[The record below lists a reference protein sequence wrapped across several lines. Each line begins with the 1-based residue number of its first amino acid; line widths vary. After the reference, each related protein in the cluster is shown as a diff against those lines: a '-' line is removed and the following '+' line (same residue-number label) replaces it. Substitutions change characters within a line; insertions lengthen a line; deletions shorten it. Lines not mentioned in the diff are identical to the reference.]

1 VRRYTQL
8 SKEERIKMA
17 EMRQAEASVTEIAS
31 SLGRSK
37 STISRE
43 LKRNAGPPGQY
54 WPDTAQ
60 RLASNR
66 RQRLCRIDRIE
77 PLKDFIL
84 TKLQCHFWTPEQIAG
99 WLKHRQKEIPPVSH
113 ETIYTWIYK
122 RLQKKEKLWKLL
134 PRHKAKRGP
143 RKSRGAGVH
152 RIPNRISI
160 HERPKEIEKKKV
172 FGHWEGD
179 LMSFRKNSQHMLVVR
194 ERITMF
200 TQSIPLDS
208 KKALSTA
215 RSLINLM
222 DKIPANARKSI
233 TLDNGGEFAAHE
245 DWFKVLG
252 LPSFFCDPYASWQK
266 GGIEN
271 TNGRL
276 RRDFPRNSNIHTL
289 PQEEFNESITNYNST
304 PRKSLKWLTPLEA
317 FNKNLHR
324 VALQT

>member
-1 VRRYTQL
+1 
-8 SKEERIKMA
+8 M
-17 EMRQAEASVTEIAS
+17 
-31 SLGRSK
+31 
-37 STISRE
+37 
-43 LKRNAGPPGQY
+43 
-54 WPDTAQ
+54 
-60 RLASNR
+60 
-66 RQRLCRIDRIE
+66 
-77 PLKDFIL
+77 
-84 TKLQCHFWTPEQIAG
+84 
-99 WLKHRQKEIPPVSH
+99 
-113 ETIYTWIYK
+113 
-122 RLQKKEKLWKLL
+122 
-134 PRHKAKRGP
+134 
-143 RKSRGAGVH
+143 H